1 VRHPVPM
8 RSERLSLLCLSQM
21 PPSPP
26 RFGAQAR
33 MHGLWTALARHHDVT
48 TVALADPEFDLGECR
63 SAMGRYSQEVV
74 LLPNPRGKDGAV
86 KRALQLRSLASLHS
100 FERHRVEVHGL
111 QQALDRLLRSRCF
124 DVVTVEF
131 PYLAHLSVR
140 QAPAGILPPAVVV
153 DAHEIAHDMVRQ
165 FARSRRSLGRTLYAG
180 LNWRKLRREELA
192 AFRTADGVAV
202 CSTADQ
208 QRLLRDVPS
217 ARTAVVPN
225 AADVER
231 YRPRPEDPTPDGRT
245 VLFFGLLSTLPN
257 IDGVRWLVREIWP
270 RIATERPDAR
280 LKILGKG
287 APAEVQALA
296 GPGIEVVGFVEDLRP
311 HLAEA
316 AAIAVP
322 LRLGG
327 GTRLKIVE
335 AMAMARPIVST
346 TLGAEGIEAAP
357 GRDLMIADDPQGFA
371 AAVVRLLQ
379 DPAAGARMGGAARR
393 LSEERYSWSG
403 AAAEMERLFHRVLEG
418 RQR

>member
-1 VRHPVPM
+1 MRHPVPM

-33 MHGLWTALARHHDVT
+33 MHGLWTALSRNHDVT
-48 TVALADPEFDLGECR
+48 TVALADAEFDLEECR
-63 SAMGRYSQEVV
+63 SAMGRYSLEVV
-74 LLPNPRGKDGAV
+74 LLPNPRGREGAA

-100 FERHRVEVHGL
+100 FERHRVQVRGL
-111 QQALDRLLRSRCF
+111 QETLDRLLRSRRF

-131 PYLAHLSVR
+131 PYLAHLAVR
-140 QAPAGILPPAVVV
+140 QAPAGGPPPALVV

-165 FARSRRSLGRTLYAG
+165 FARSSRSLGRTLYAS

-192 AFRTADGVAV
+192 AFRAADGIAV
-202 CSTADQ
+202 CSVADEE
-208 QRLLRDVPS
+208 RLRRDVPS

-231 YRPRPEDPTPDGRT
+231 YRPRPEDPAPDGRT
-245 VLFFGLLSTLPN
+245 VVFFGLLSTLPN
-257 IDGVRWLVREIWP
+257 IDGIRWFVRDIWP
-270 RIATERPDAR
+270 HVTRQRPGAQ

-296 GPGIEVVGFVEDLRP
+296 GPGVEVVGFVEDLRP
-311 HLAEA
+311 HLASA

-346 TLGAEGIEAAP
+346 TLGAEGIEATP
-357 GRDLMIADDPQGFA
+357 GRDLLIADDPQGFA
-371 AAVVRLLQ
+371 AGIVRLLE
-379 DPAAGARMGGAARR
+379 DPATGARIGAAARR
-393 LSEERYSWSG
+393 LSEERYSWTG
-403 AAAEMERLFHRVLEG
+403 AATEMERLFHRVLEG
-418 RQR
+418 RRT